1 MKSLLRLLAALL
13 AAVTLLIVA
22 ATGLCIY
29 IAPQI
34 PPVEALKDAHF
45 QVPLRIYSRE
55 GELLAEFGEKRRIP
69 VPLAQVPDLVRK
81 AVLAAEDDRFYQH
94 PGVDYRAMLRAAL
107 HLLKTG
113 EKSQGASTVT
123 MQVARNFFL
132 DHQKTYLRK
141 LKEVL
146 LALKIESELP
156 KDDIL
161 ELYLNKIYFGN
172 RAYGIEAAAEV
183 YYGRSL
189 RELDLA
195 QIAMIAGLPKAPSR
209 YNPLAD
215 PARALARRDYVLRRM
230 RELGYIYED
239 AYRTAN
245 SAPVTAELHS
255 APISL
260 EAPYVAEMAR
270 AELVARFGER
280 AYTEGFKVYTTL
292 DARLQRAAQ
301 AALRTALSDY
311 TERHGYRGPVRHVD
325 PRRSGQELG
334 RLVREVPAIAGL
346 TPAAV
351 VSLQSDGAELLTP
364 DSGEIHLAWEGIS
377 WARRYI
383 TADRQGP
390 KPKKAKDVLVNG
402 DIVYI
407 RRSEQG
413 GWRLAQP
420 PEAEAAIVAL
430 SPADGAVLAMVG
442 GFDFHR
448 SSFNRVAQAERQPGS
463 SFKPFV
469 YSAALTRGLTPA
481 TVIND
486 APVLVEGSGTS
497 GPWRPENYTGKLY
510 GPTRMREALVHSR
523 NLVSIRVLRAT
534 GINYSM
540 SYISRFGFPAE
551 RLPHGLSL
559 ALGSLVTTPW
569 QLAGAYAVF
578 ANGGYR
584 VSPYVVQRIIGAD
597 ERPVWEAR
605 PAHACGECA
614 AGEVPAERVIS
625 AQNAYVITSMMQDV
639 VRRGTGRSA
648 MVLGRDDLAGKTGT
662 TNDHHDAWFCGF
674 NADLVAVAWVG
685 FDRPQ
690 SLGEGE
696 TGSRA
701 ALPLWIAFMKEA
713 LRGTPGHVLPQPTGL
728 VTARIDPETGLLAG
742 PRQRDALL
750 ELFPA
755 GSVPAPMASAP
766 GTGASQAVS
775 DRTLSV
781 PEQLF

>member
-1 MKSLLRLLAALL
+1 MKPLLSLLAALL
-13 AAVTLLIVA
+13 TAVTVLTFGVA
-22 ATGLCIY
+22 GLYIY

-34 PPVEALKDAHF
+34 PSVATLEEARL
-45 QVPLRIYSRE
+45 QVPLRIYSRD
-55 GELLAEFGEKRRIP
+55 GALVAEFGEKRRTP
-69 VPLAQVPDLVRK
+69 VSLAKVPDLVRR

-94 PGVDYRAMLRAAL
+94 PGVDYRAMVRAAL

-113 EKSQGASTVT
+113 EKSQGASTIT

-156 KDDIL
+156 KDEIL

-189 RELDLA
+189 PELDLA

-215 PARALARRDYVLRRM
+215 PARALARRGYVLSRM
-230 RELGYIYED
+230 RQLGYIDED
-239 AYRTAN
+239 AYRTAM
-245 SAPVTAELHS
+245 SAPVTAALHS
-255 APISL
+255 APVSL

-292 DARLQRAAQ
+292 DARLQQ
-301 AALRTALSDY
+301 AAHAALHTALLDY
-311 TERHGYRGPVRHVD
+311 TERHGYRGPERHVD
-325 PRRSGQELG
+325 PTRGAAELSRIVGQM
-334 RLVREVPAIAGL
+334 PAIGGL

-351 VSLQSDGAELLTP
+351 LSLQGDGAELVTP
-364 DSGEIHLAWEGIS
+364 DARQVHLPWDGIS

-383 TADRQGP
+383 TADRRGP
-390 KPKKAKDVLVNG
+390 RPKKAKDVLAAG
-402 DIVYI
+402 DIVYV
-407 RRSEQG
+407 RRSDQG
-413 GWRLAQP
+413 SWRLAQP

-430 SPADGAVLAMVG
+430 SPTDGAVLALDG
-442 GFDFHR
+442 GFDFRR
-448 SSFNRVAQAERQPGS
+448 SSFNRVTQAERQPGS

-469 YSAALTRGLTPA
+469 YSAALNHGLTPA

-497 GPWRPENYTGKLY
+497 EPWRPENYTGRLY

-534 GINYSM
+534 GINYSID
-540 SYISRFGFPAE
+540 YISRFGFPAE
-551 RLPHGLSL
+551 RLPRGLSL

-584 VSPYVVQRIIGAD
+584 VSPYLVQRIIGVD
-597 ERPVWEAR
+597 DRLVWEAR
-605 PAHACGECA
+605 PAHACGKCA
-614 AGEVPAERVIS
+614 AGEVPAERVIT
-625 AQNAYVITSMMQDV
+625 AQNAYVATSMMQDV
-639 VRRGTGRSA
+639 IRRGTGRAA

-662 TNDHHDAWFCGF
+662 TNDLHDAWFCGF
-674 NADLVAVAWVG
+674 NADLVAVAWLG
-685 FDRPQ
+685 FDQPQ
-690 SLGEGE
+690 PLGEGE

-713 LRGTPGHVLPQPTGL
+713 LQGAPEHVLPQPTGL
-728 VTARIDPETGLLAG
+728 VTARIDPDTGLLAG
-742 PRQRDALL
+742 PDQRDAIL

-755 GSVPAPMASAP
+755 GSVPAQMASAP
-766 GTGASQAVS
+766 ATGASETVS
-775 DRTLSV
+775 DRALSV